1 MKKISECCEKN
12 RILIDN
18 LASGKNEED
27 VRFTYVCSN
36 CGKEFIE
43 KQNGNK

>member
-1 MKKISECCEKN
+1 MKKISQCCKAK
-12 RILIDN
+12 RKIYDN
-18 LASGKNEED
+18 WSSDRKEED

-36 CGKEFIE
+36 CKKEFIE